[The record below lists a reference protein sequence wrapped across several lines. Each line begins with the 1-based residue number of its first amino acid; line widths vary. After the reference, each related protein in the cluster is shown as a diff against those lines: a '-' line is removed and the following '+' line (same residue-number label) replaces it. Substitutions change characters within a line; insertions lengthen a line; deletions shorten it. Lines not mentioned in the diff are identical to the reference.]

1 MHDIRFLRENPAA
14 FDAGLARRGLE
25 PLSAELLALD
35 EPRRATKTALQQGQ
49 ARRNEASKAIG
60 QATAQNDMATP
71 EAPKAGPDR
80 KRVGSG
86 KGVAGRVVCGGPRH
100 LDRTKTQESTT

>member
-1 MHDIRFLRENPAA
+1 MQVIRFLRENPAA

-35 EPRRATKTALQQGQ
+35 ERSRAIKTALQQGQ

-60 QATAQNDMATP
+60 QAMAQKDMATA
-71 EAPKAGPDR
+71 EALKAEVAALKENLPALEIGR
-80 KRVGSG
+80 ASGRERVCQY
-86 KGVAGRVVCGGPRH
+86 V
-100 LDRTKTQESTT
+100 